1 MPALL
6 PFTAFALLFAMLC
19 AKGKEWRVSVLI
31 AATLWGLTVAVTTE
45 ALSAIHALALPALIT
60 VWLLVN
66 AAAAW
71 SLYQV
76 KDGFGVYSLAV
87 AGSRFRGADKTFVL
101 AAGVIVALVGLT
113 GLLYP
118 PNTADAMSY
127 HMPRIVHW
135 LHNHT
140 VGFYPTHELRQ
151 LNMQP
156 WSEYAMLHFHA
167 LYGGDRLDNLVQCF
181 SLAGCAI
188 GVSLIAK
195 LLGARL
201 RGQILAALLSVTI
214 PEGILAASAAQNDYV
229 LSFWLVALT
238 YYLLASRQDRSVVN
252 LLGIGSALGLA
263 CLTKTTAFILA
274 PPIILVLVLL
284 WDWREKT
291 LNLRYLFLAGAIA
304 LALNAGIFARN
315 DQLFGSPLG
324 PSAAAPPRNFK
335 YTNDQFGVSVTASN
349 VVRNIALHAAT
360 SDAVWNQK
368 VEGAI
373 YLLFRFLHID
383 GNDPR
388 TTWDGASFHVPLEP
402 RHEAGTGNPLH
413 CLLIFTTL
421 FLLLWRWRTPEL
433 RSASVLALGLVTAFI
448 LFCAVLRWQP
458 WHTRVHLSSF
468 VLWAAVSG
476 TVLSRLWTRSATTTL
491 GVLLLLAALP
501 EVFENS
507 IRPLF
512 FFTGAPGTLNQPRQS
527 LYFNDGMR
535 LMEPYVA
542 AAKFARAQQCRD
554 IGFNVAMDGFDRG
567 FEYPMLVLLGD
578 EQGTR
583 NVSDVD
589 VRNPS
594 KMYAAAAATRPCV
607 VICPDCVADMPDW
620 KSYAAQ
626 FASVR
631 VFDEVAVLTTRPAI
645 EEECAVAF
653 KGWYSQERSGS
664 DWWRWSSG
672 TSELQVFVPKDQD
685 IVLDGL
691 LASFQPPNTID
702 ILLNGTSE
710 AQIANPSPGL
720 GSLRG
725 LSLHLPKGE
734 NVIQFTS
741 RTPGIQPPTDTRIL
755 AFSLR
760 NLRIEAGRACE
771 LLQ

>member
-1 MPALL
+1 
-6 PFTAFALLFAMLC
+6 MLC
-19 AKGKEWRVSVLI
+19 AKGKEWRVAVLI

-45 ALSAIHALALPALIT
+45 ALSAIHALAPPALAT

-66 AAAAW
+66 AVAAW
-71 SLYQV
+71 SLSQV
-76 KDGFGVYSLAV
+76 KDGFGAYKLTTVSL
-87 AGSRFRGADKTFVL
+87 FRGTDKAFVL
-101 AAGVIVALVGLT
+101 AAGVIVSLVGLT

-140 VGFYPTHELRQ
+140 VSFYPTHELRQ
-151 LNMQP
+151 LHMQP
-156 WSEYAMLHFHA
+156 WSEYAMLHLHA

-181 SLAGCAI
+181 SMAGCAI

-201 RGQILAALLSVTI
+201 RGQILAALLCVTI
-214 PEGILAASAAQNDYV
+214 PEGILAGSGAQNDYV
-229 LSFWLVALT
+229 LSFWLAALT
-238 YYLLASRQDRSVVN
+238 YYLLAFRQDRSVVN

-274 PPIILVLVLL
+274 PPLIFALLFL

-291 LNLRYLFLAGAIA
+291 VNLRYLFLAGAIA
-304 LALNAGIFARN
+304 LALNAGMFARN
-315 DQLFGSPLG
+315 YQLFGSPVG
-324 PSAAAPPRNFK
+324 PSAAAPPRKFK

-349 VVRNIALHAAT
+349 VVRNIALHAGT

-373 YLLFRFLHID
+373 NLLFGFLRID

-388 TTWDGASFHVPLEP
+388 TTWEGTTFHVSMEP

-413 CLLIFTTL
+413 GVLILATL

-433 RSASVLALGLVTAFI
+433 RSASVLVLGLGTAFI

-476 TVLSRLWTRSATTTL
+476 TVLSRFWTRSTTNTL
-491 GVLLLLAALP
+491 SVLLLLAVLP
-501 EVFENS
+501 DVFENS

-512 FFTGAPGTLNQPRQS
+512 FFTGSPGTLSQPRQN
-527 LYFNDGMR
+527 LYFNDSMR

-542 AAKFARAQQCRD
+542 AAKFARAQQCGD
-554 IGFNVAMDGFDRG
+554 IGFNVVLDGFDKG

-589 VRNPS
+589 VRNPT
-594 KMYAAAAATRPCV
+594 KMYAAASATRPCV

-620 KSYAAQ
+620 KSYTAQ

-645 EEECAVAF
+645 QEDCEVAF

-685 IVLDGL
+685 IVLDGF
-691 LASFQPPNTID
+691 LASIRSPNTID
-702 ILLNGTSE
+702 ILLNGSRQVQFAT
-710 AQIANPSPGL
+710 PSSGI
-720 GSLRG
+720 SLQG
-725 LSLHLPKGE
+725 LSLYLPKGE
-734 NVIQFTS
+734 NVIQFKS
-741 RTPGIQPPTDTRIL
+741 RNPGILLPTDTRLL